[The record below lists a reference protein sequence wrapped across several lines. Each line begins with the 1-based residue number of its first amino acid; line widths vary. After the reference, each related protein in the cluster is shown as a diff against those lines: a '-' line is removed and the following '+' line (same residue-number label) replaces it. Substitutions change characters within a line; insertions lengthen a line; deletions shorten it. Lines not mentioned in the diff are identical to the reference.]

1 LSKITVGVLSDTH
14 SFLDPEL
21 VKVFREHDVE
31 LIAHGGDIGDQTV
44 IDELEEVAP
53 VHAVRGNIDG
63 GELRFLPEEE
73 VFQVGPTK
81 WCIRH
86 ISGKPSRPTRAARE
100 FISREKPDVFVCGHS
115 HIPVVGRVGD
125 GTLWINP
132 GACGRVGFHH
142 DRFALLMHVDE
153 DTGEL
158 GMDRVHLG
166 PRSKRYE

>member
-21 VKVFREHDVE
+21 VKVFREYGVDV
-31 LIAHGGDIGDQTV
+31 IVHGGDIGDEAVLDQ
-44 IDELEEVAP
+44 LEEVAP

-73 VFQVGPTK
+73 TFEIGPTR
-81 WCIRH
+81 WCLRH

-142 DRFALLMHVDE
+142 DRFALLMYVDE

-158 GMDRVHLG
+158 EMDRIHLG